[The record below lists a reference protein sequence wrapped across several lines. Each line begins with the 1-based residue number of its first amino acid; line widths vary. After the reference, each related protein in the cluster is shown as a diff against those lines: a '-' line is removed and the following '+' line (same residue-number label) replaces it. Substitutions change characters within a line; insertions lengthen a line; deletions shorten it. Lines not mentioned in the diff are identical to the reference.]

1 MKIFTI
7 SDGVVIAGAKVVGF
21 KLKSVD
27 VTIPAITVGEVGR
40 GRLLGVLPVDAPI
53 DSEILEADLGL
64 TKTNNVKLVSQMI
77 NNKEECL
84 VVLRTPIGFRGSN
97 SHTGDRIAE
106 GSYANF
112 PGQVLVK
119 GYIAQ
124 GDAGR
129 MGGGDQLIAVIK
141 KGDVFRTAYS
151 GRRYGNPAS
160 HYYMFDGER
169 ILCATWSERQL
180 SGIF

>member
-27 VTIPAITVGEVGR
+27 VTISAITVGEVGR
-40 GRLLGVLPVDAPI
+40 GRLLGVLPTDYPI
-53 DSEILEADLGL
+53 DSEILEADIGL
-64 TKTNNVKLVSQMI
+64 TKTNNAKLVSQLI

-97 SHTGDRIAE
+97 LHTGDRIAE

-112 PGQVLVK
+112 PGKVLVK
-119 GYIAQ
+119 GCIAQ

-129 MGGGDQLIAVIK
+129 MGSGEQCIAVIK

-151 GRRYGNPAS
+151 GRRYGAPGS
-160 HYYMFDGER
+160 HYHMFDGER

-180 SGIF
+180 SEIF